1 LSRGVL
7 PIVVSVAV
15 LVSIAAVITSAGAAT
30 PRLHSAM
37 YRDALGEA
45 AGAPDITRVA
55 VSDDRRNVT
64 FRVWIANRPDATNDM
79 GLQIV
84 IDSDRRQATGNQM
97 LVYSLGA
104 DYLVQMLGG
113 TARLLRWAG
122 ASNRWLVT
130 PLQPSWS
137 YISGRAT
144 IRLRASA
151 LRNPSGFSFEV
162 SVASGLIVDGDG
174 TIDITTAQFDF
185 APDAGHGGWRYRA

>member
-1 LSRGVL
+1 MLRGV
-7 PIVVSVAV
+7 PRIVVSAGV
-15 LVSIAAVITSAGAAT
+15 LVSIAAVIASVGAAT
-30 PRLHSAM
+30 PRLHSAL
-37 YRDALGEA
+37 YRDARDEDP
-45 AGAPDITRVA
+45 GAPDITRVA

-64 FRVWIANRPDATNDM
+64 FRVWVANRPDATNDM

-151 LRNPSGFSFEV
+151 LRNPSDFSFEV

>member
-7 PIVVSVAV
+7 RIVVSVAV
-15 LVSIAAVITSAGAAT
+15 LVLIAAVITSARAAT
-30 PRLHSAM
+30 PPLHSAM
-37 YRDALGEA
+37 YRDAHGEA

-151 LRNPSGFSFEV
+151 LRNPSDFSFEV